1 MNPGKVIGKS
11 MVSRA
16 IGAARLL
23 EPVTRMFGNNTK
35 TRIGEF
41 AEKDLKGIP
50 ADVAW
55 HAYSCSQ
62 CGFCVNTCDQFYGRG
77 WESQSPRGKWYF
89 LRELMEGREK

>member
-55 HAYSCSQ
+55 HAYQLFPMRILRQHLRSIL
-62 CGFCVNTCDQFYGRG
+62 RP
-77 WESQSPRGKWYF
+77 WLGKPIT
-89 LRELMEGREK
+89 